1 MAGVIKLS
9 ATDDSAG
16 IGGGVD
22 LLANIARALN
32 VAITAIAG
40 YSTTP
45 SANEAVGVKKN
56 RFALRIRWLPPH
68 LHLVVV
74 AMVIARSLPHPQI
87 TVVGTQMLA
96 IASMH

>member
-1 MAGVIKLS
+1 VGVMKLS

-32 VAITAIAG
+32 VAIAAIAG

-45 SANEAVGVKKN
+45 SANRVVGVKKN
-56 RFALRIRWLPPH
+56 RFALRIRRSPPH
-68 LHLVVV
+68 LHLAVS
-74 AMVIARSLPHPQI
+74 ATVIVWSPLHPQI